1 MVYNMATIS
10 SEPDLNHDLD
20 AENTAKQQRGR
31 PFEPGV
37 SGNPNGR
44 PKGSKNKATLAIAAL
59 LDGESEALTR
69 KLIEQAL
76 TGDVTALRFCLQRI
90 APTRRDHTV
99 EFEMPLIETAAD
111 VLRASSS
118 VLAACSQGDLSPN
131 EASQV
136 LALIT
141 AHARMMGLID
151 IESRLRALEQRHS

>member
-1 MVYNMATIS
+1 MPTIS
-10 SEPDLNHDLD
+10 SEPDPNHAVD

-90 APTRRDHTV
+90 APARRDQTV

-118 VLAACSQGDLSPN
+118 VLAACSQGNLSPN

-136 LALIT
+136 LAMIT
-141 AHARMMGLID
+141 THARMMGLID
-151 IESRLRALEQRHS
+151 IESRLRTLELMSSSGD